1 MSPDPVVVDVRDPA
15 VPRACAD
22 VLRTS
27 ASSLS
32 GGRRAARMW
41 FEQLPGLTLVAV
53 VLPRGQVVFLG
64 RQGGLLHAT
73 TWRPGV
79 AEHVYV
85 SWVRTMSASGE
96 PSDR

>member
-27 ASSLS
+27 APTLA
-32 GGRRAARMW
+32 GGRRDARRW

-53 VLPRGQVVFLG
+53 VLPRGQVVFVG
-64 RQGGLLHAT
+64 RQGGLLCAT
-73 TWRPGV
+73 AWRRGV
-79 AEHVYV
+79 AEHVYA
-85 SWVRTMSASGE
+85 SWARTRSACGD